1 MTLSRQEVT
10 APSAAARGH
19 TLLPWAAALALLVA
33 EYLFATYAVNLRP
46 LAARE
51 DGLAV
56 LAGSG
61 YLGPVLLAV
70 LTASLLLDR
79 GRFVAELQ
87 LASAAALAAPRSQ
100 LRRVAFVALHVAS
113 FLLFCHLADLFSGA
127 TEAPLLRA
135 GLLALGCVV
144 SVALACLALA
154 QALFPLRALIP
165 LACRLGGP
173 LALGATTGLTA
184 WLAGIVAIRLW
195 EPLRW
200 LTLEAVAGVLRI
212 VAGAEVISD
221 AATARLGV
229 QAFHV
234 VIEPACSGYEGM
246 GVLAILTA
254 AYLWAFRSSLRFPH
268 ALALLPIGIVLSWL
282 ANVLRIAA
290 LMLVGA
296 HWSPEV
302 ALGGFHSKAGWVLF
316 CGIALGMVALSQRSE
331 LFSCAVPTHAPGSTC
346 NPTAAY
352 LNPLLALIAAHMVVG
367 LFSPGFPLLY
377 PLAALACGGALW
389 WYRGYY
395 TGLLR
400 LRWSWGAATLGVAAF
415 AIWVALEPTPDP
427 RAPGTLRPGLAE
439 LSPLAAT
446 AWLVFRVLGS
456 VVIVPIAEEL
466 AFRGYLFRRLISP
479 DFVSVS
485 FSRIPLVPFLISSAA
500 FGLLHQRWLAGL
512 LAGMLFCLAQCRRGL
527 LMDAVLAHAVANLLI
542 AIAVL
547 ARGRWE
553 LWS

>member
-1 MTLSRQEVT
+1 MTLSRNGT
-10 APSAAARGH
+10 TTPSAAAGGRR
-19 TLLPWAAALALLVA
+19 LLPWGVAGALLVA
-33 EYLFATYAVNLRP
+33 EYLFTTYAVNLRP

-56 LAGSG
+56 LAAAG

-87 LASAAALAAPRSQ
+87 LASAAALGAPRSQ
-100 LRRVAFVALHVAS
+100 WHRIAFVVLHIAS
-113 FLLFCHLADLFSGA
+113 FFVFCHLAGLFSRA
-127 TEAPLLRA
+127 TEASLLRA
-135 GLLALGCVV
+135 GLLAFGCFV

-154 QALFPLRALIP
+154 QVLFPLGALVP
-165 LACRLGGP
+165 LARRLVKV
-173 LALGATTGLTA
+173 LALGATTGFTA
-184 WLAGIVAIRLW
+184 WLAGLVAIRLW

-200 LTLEAVAGVLRI
+200 LTLEAVAGVLRL
-212 VAGAEVISD
+212 VAGTDVISD
-221 AATARLGV
+221 AATARLSV
-229 QAFHV
+229 QTFHV

-246 GVLAILTA
+246 GVLTILTA
-254 AYLWAFRSSLRFPH
+254 SYLWAFRGSLRFPH
-268 ALALLPIGIVLSWL
+268 ALLLLPAGVVLSWL

-296 HWSPEV
+296 RWSPEV

-316 CGIALGMVALSQRSE
+316 CGIALGMVALSQRSA
-331 LFSCAVPTHAPGSTC
+331 LFSRVVPMHASGATW

-352 LNPLLALIAAHMVVG
+352 LNPLLALIVAHMVIG

-377 PLAALACGGALW
+377 PLAIFACAAALW
-389 WYRGYY
+389 WHRDHYAGI
-395 TGLLR
+395 LR
-400 LRWSWGAATLGVAAF
+400 LGWSWEAGVLGVAAF
-415 AIWVALEPTPDP
+415 AVWVALEP
-427 RAPGTLRPGLAE
+427 APVPGAPELMASGLAA
-439 LSPLAAT
+439 LPPLAAA
-446 AWLVFRVLGS
+446 AWLFLRVLGS
-456 VVIVPIAEEL
+456 VAVIPIAEEL
-466 AFRGYLFRRLISP
+466 AFRGYLSRRLISP

-512 LAGMLFCLAQCRRGL
+512 LTGMLFCLAQCRRGR
-527 LMDAVLAHAVANLLI
+527 LMDAVLAHVVANLLI
-542 AIAVL
+542 AIAVI